1 MSRKPSASRV
11 RLTLICHAS
20 TPAITA
26 TAFPLDEPIEARG
39 HAKAVALARALR
51 GVDVAWTGPA
61 LRARQTAEALG
72 LDAAVDPVLRDIDLG
87 RWAGHGF
94 DAVLADEP
102 EAMAAWTSDPDAAPH
117 GGESVTA
124 LVERVRPWLD
134 ALRQD
139 DRRIVAVTHAAVI
152 RAAVLL
158 ASEAGPRSFWRLD
171 VAPLGRVVL
180 SGTPSRWTLRSL
192 RA

>member
-1 MSRKPSASRV
+1 
-11 RLTLICHAS
+11 
-20 TPAITA
+20 
-26 TAFPLDEPIEARG
+26 
-39 HAKAVALARALR
+39 LR
-51 GVDVAWTGPA
+51 GVDVAWTSPA

-87 RWAGHGF
+87 RWTGHGF

-134 ALRQD
+134 ALRHD

-158 ASEAGPRSFWRLD
+158 AIEAGPRSFWRLD
-171 VAPLGRVVL
+171 VAPLSRVVL

-192 RA
+192 QG